1 LENSIYQNNLD
12 ALKQKYPVYYDK
24 ILSYENN
31 DVELELKENNNFYG
45 LSANVKGRGIVNIN
59 NSYNPQK
66 EAQDVADDLELSVG
80 EVRFVVGMGLGYL
93 LKEISKRE
101 IKFLKIVI
109 IEPYIS
115 VFKKALEAV
124 DLTEE
129 IFSDSF
135 YFLLGTDFNLSY
147 VFPQNNFDTAL
158 WVKGI
163 KISFYEPERKI
174 NPELFDNIAKNVREQ
189 VGQYKMSVNT
199 VAGTGPVF
207 FENSMKNLT
216 TTINSANL
224 YSIKDIFKDKPV
236 LVVGA
241 GPSLKDDIEI
251 IKKYQDYMAI
261 FAVDTA
267 LPVLLK
273 NGIKPDLAGAVD
285 YHQISYTKYKDYLDQ
300 TKDVPFLYH
309 NECASMIIKP
319 YKSQVKF
326 FVTTKYGLFSMLEN
340 EWDGWVDPPK
350 MDAVP
355 HLMLFAALFAGGST
369 IIFSG
374 LDLGYVGFKS
384 YADGASMSATLDF
397 KSIIW
402 AKGYKGES
410 VATASQMVSQRM
422 IIEDYIKNS
431 NAKFYNSSKGVKISG
446 AEKVEMEPFLNSLNL
461 NKIPKKDIIYNAYQE
476 SRKPDKNK
484 LIDILEKEIEQL
496 VKLRKKF
503 RKGKELAEKTQKISP
518 KKINNYPQKVGAV
531 CDYFDNESHLP
542 LSVASVSQLLA
553 KDELD
558 LRCLEYNMNLEIEE
572 LSDNEKVLKEMG
584 FIKKWFES
592 RQKSV
597 KKLLDIYKNLKSRL
611 ENELDLQNKIN
622 NSNNEKE
629 KSQLLTKLGDV
640 FLEFMDFV
648 NAENAYKEALKY
660 DENNFLAYAGLG
672 KVFSRLL
679 QTKKSLEFFKKAEEL
694 APENKLIKNLLN
706 QEENIA
712 EERLSEARLYL
723 DQGFEV
729 YGANNRTHWAIRI
742 CKELLELNPENEKAK
757 ILKESGEKWL
767 EYLEERNKEYLPVI
781 TKELNDAL
789 LYIEEISQEDLD
801 KAIDFLEVL
810 LAQNPGNPSI
820 LELLGIY
827 NFNKKEISKAKN
839 YLIQASSISNSPS
852 PYIHLALIN
861 KSEGNYEQ
869 ALYQII
875 EADRLAG
882 NVPELKKAVA
892 EVYILNK
899 MYSEA
904 LDFYT
909 QALKINGSDIE
920 ALQGLYECN
929 ISLENFEAA
938 NRVKSLIEKFN
949 V

>member
-1 LENSIYQNNLD
+1 
-12 ALKQKYPVYYDK
+12 
-24 ILSYENN
+24 
-31 DVELELKENNNFYG
+31 
-45 LSANVKGRGIVNIN
+45 
-59 NSYNPQK
+59 
-66 EAQDVADDLELSVG
+66 
-80 EVRFVVGMGLGYL
+80 
-93 LKEISKRE
+93 
-101 IKFLKIVI
+101 
-109 IEPYIS
+109 
-115 VFKKALEAV
+115 
-124 DLTEE
+124 
-129 IFSDSF
+129 
-135 YFLLGTDFNLSY
+135 
-147 VFPQNNFDTAL
+147 
-158 WVKGI
+158 
-163 KISFYEPERKI
+163 
-174 NPELFDNIAKNVREQ
+174 
-189 VGQYKMSVNT
+189 
-199 VAGTGPVF
+199 
-207 FENSMKNLT
+207 MKNLT

-340 EWDGWVDPPK
+340 EWDGWVEPPK

-355 HLMLFAALFAGGST
+355 HLMLFAALFTGGSP

-384 YADGASMSATLDF
+384 YAEGASMTRTIDF
-397 KSIIW
+397 KSVVW
-402 AKGYKGES
+402 ARGYENES
-410 VATASQMVSQRM
+410 IATASQMVSQRM

-431 NAKFYNSSKGVKISG
+431 NAKFYNSSNGVKING

-461 NKIPKKDIIYNAYQE
+461 NKIPKKDIINKAYQE

-629 KSQLLTKLGDV
+629 KSQLLTKLGDE
-640 FLEFMDFV
+640 FFEFMDFV
-648 NAENAYKEALKY
+648 VAENAYKKALKY
-660 DENNFLAYAGLG
+660 DENNFFSYAGLG

-679 QTKKSLEFFKKAEEL
+679 QTKKSLDFFKKAEEL
-694 APENKLIKNLLN
+694 APENKMIKNLIK
-706 QEENIA
+706 QEENISV
-712 EERLSEARLYL
+712 ERLSEARLYL
-723 DQGFEV
+723 DQGFKIS
-729 YGANNRTHWAIRI
+729 NSRTHWAIKI
-742 CKELLELNPENEKAK
+742 CKEILELDPENVKAK
-757 ILKESGEKWL
+757 KLKESGEKWL

-789 LYIEEISQEDLD
+789 LYIEGISQEDLD

-810 LAQNPGNPSI
+810 LAQNPGNPNI

-882 NVPELKKAVA
+882 NVSELKKAVA

-899 MYSEA
+899 MFSEA
-904 LDFYT
+904 LKFYT
-909 QALKINGSDIE
+909 EALKIDGTDIE
-920 ALQGLYECN
+920 AIKGLYECN
-929 ISLENFEAA
+929 VKLGNLEAA
-938 NRVKSLIEKFN
+938 NYNGPQNLNHLLSDI
-949 V
+949 